1 MTDEVAFMAQLPEQ
15 DRLPFRNLA
24 LIRPQL
30 PTESQLLLIESLA
43 RTLASPRLLT
53 LIARTPHWL
62 VSGPVLLALAGN
74 EATPEPLRRDLELA
88 VSLFDLM
95 RDLDRAA
102 GPEKEERGEA
112 IKALYQQLPMDL
124 RPIVKQQAKLL
135 ARTVNA
141 SGQTLELPALS
152 ADDPDW
158 EALSTPPRM
167 PERPDRSGRPDRAS
181 HVLRAPKGEL
191 LARAEATSV
200 QADLQACLMDPD
212 PDVRAAALR
221 NPVLSE
227 EVLLPVFPQCPE
239 PQLFEETYGEARWY
253 FREPVREAVYASPC
267 CPEGLA
273 RKVYLSRELVA
284 LLELGLRDAG
294 HLHRMVCLFTQLD
307 ESEYQYLT
315 LWSKRKSPNM
325 LRVIKIFFDRMQ
337 RRQSSQASGGS
348 SNPAEGRWVSL
359 KERVFMAQQA
369 TQPEQII
376 AALRDADAKV
386 FNVALENPGLTAQAL
401 LAVIPGLDGPQAEK
415 VAAHRTWGAVPQVR
429 AALVHNVHL
438 GEATALRLL
447 QSLAVDRT
455 LLDILRDQRLP
466 HLEVKRRAL
475 AMLRDRYLA
484 MPVPQRILALRAS
497 GGELLRHLDQE
508 ILEDPETLRL
518 LISDRQVDPGILLR
532 LARNKQVPRDILE
545 LIAGHPVLMAHP
557 AVMSELLLNPKTPR
571 QAASRIWGLLS
582 DSEQQHLLRSP
593 HLPAPL
599 RQLA

>member
-1 MTDEVAFMAQLPEQ
+1 VTDEVAFMAQLPEQ

-30 PTESQLLLIESLA
+30 PTEGQLLLIESLA

-53 LIARTPHWL
+53 LIAHTPHWL

-88 VSLFDLM
+88 VSLFDLV

-102 GPEKEERGEA
+102 GADKEERAEA
-112 IKALYQQLPMDL
+112 IKTLYQQLPMDL
-124 RPIVKQQAKLL
+124 RPIVKQQAKQL
-135 ARTVNA
+135 ARTVHA
-141 SGQTLELPALS
+141 SGQTVELPALP

-158 EALSTPPRM
+158 EALCTPPRM
-167 PERPDRSGRPDRAS
+167 PDRADRAI
-181 HVLRAPKGEL
+181 LPPRAPKGEL
-191 LARAEATSV
+191 LARAESTPV

-221 NPVLSE
+221 NPTLSE
-227 EVLLPVFPQCPE
+227 EVLLPVFPQCPV
-239 PQLFEETYGEARWY
+239 PQLFEETYAEARWY
-253 FREPVREAVYASPC
+253 FREPVRAAVYASPC
-267 CPEGLA
+267 CPEGIA
-273 RKVYLSRELVA
+273 RKVFLSRELVA

-294 HLHRMVCLFTQLD
+294 HLHRMVCLFSQLD

-315 LWSKRKSPNM
+315 LWSKRRSPNM
-325 LRVIKIFFDRMQ
+325 LRVIKIFFDRLQ
-337 RRQSSQASGGS
+337 RRQSSQTSGGS
-348 SNPAEGRWVSL
+348 PNPAEGRWVSL

-376 AALRDADAKV
+376 ASLRDADPKV
-386 FNVALENPGLTAQAL
+386 FNVALENPGLTAPAL
-401 LAVIPGLDGPQAEK
+401 VAVIPGLDGAQAEK
-415 VAAHRTWGAVPQVR
+415 VAAHRTWGTVPQVR

-438 GEATALRLL
+438 GEVTALRLL
-447 QSLAVDRT
+447 QSLTVDRT

-475 AMLRDRYLA
+475 AMLRELYLA
-484 MPVPQRILALRAS
+484 MPVPQRILALRSS

-508 ILEDPETLRL
+508 ILADPETLRL

-532 LARNKQVPRDILE
+532 LARNKQVPRDLLE
-545 LIAGHPVLMAHP
+545 IIAAHPVLMAHP

>member
-1 MTDEVAFMAQLPEQ
+1 MAQLPEQ

-102 GPEKEERGEA
+102 GADKEERAEA
-112 IKALYQQLPMDL
+112 IKTLYQQLPMDL
-124 RPIVKQQAKLL
+124 RPIVKQQAKQL
-135 ARTVNA
+135 ARTVHA
-141 SGQTLELPALS
+141 SGQTLELPALPV
-152 ADDPDW
+152 ADPDW

-167 PERPDRSGRPDRAS
+167 PDRAGRATQP
-181 HVLRAPKGEL
+181 LRAPKGEL
-191 LARAEATSV
+191 LARAESTAV

-221 NPVLSE
+221 NPALSE
-227 EVLLPVFPQCPE
+227 EVLLPVFPQCPV

-253 FREPVREAVYASPC
+253 FRDPVRDAVYASPC
-267 CPEGLA
+267 CPEGIA
-273 RKVYLSRELVA
+273 RKVHLSRELVA

-294 HLHRMVCLFTQLD
+294 HLHRMVCLFSQLD
-307 ESEYQYLT
+307 ESEFQYLT

-325 LRVIKIFFDRMQ
+325 LRVIKIFFDRLQ
-337 RRQSSQASGGS
+337 RRQSSQTSGGS
-348 SNPAEGRWVSL
+348 PNPVEGRWVSL

-369 TQPEQII
+369 TQPEQIS
-376 AALRDADAKV
+376 AALRDADPKV

-401 LAVIPGLDGPQAEK
+401 MAVIPGLDGAQAEK
-415 VAAHRTWGAVPQVR
+415 VAAHRAWGTVPQVR

-447 QSLAVDRT
+447 QSLTGDRT

-518 LISDRQVDPGILLR
+518 LIADRQVDPGILLR
-532 LARNKQVPRDILE
+532 LARNKQVPREILE
-545 LIAGHPVLMAHP
+545 LIAAHPVLMAHP